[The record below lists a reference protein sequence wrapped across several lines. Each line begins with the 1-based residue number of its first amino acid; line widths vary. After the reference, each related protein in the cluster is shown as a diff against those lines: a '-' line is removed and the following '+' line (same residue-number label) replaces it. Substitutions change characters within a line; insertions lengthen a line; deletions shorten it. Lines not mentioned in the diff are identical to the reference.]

1 MYKRQHLGIGEH
13 SDQLEDFHAE
23 RVAGRI
29 LGMGDVVSLVE
40 KARDEVDEAEA
51 QKLAVK
57 LVEGRM
63 TMDDF
68 LSQIKAIRRM
78 GPIKQLLGMLP
89 GMGAALKDMPIDE
102 KQFDRVEAIIGS
114 MTKTERTDPDRIE
127 RSRAKRIAAGSG
139 TARDEVSRLMKQ
151 FDGMSQMAKSMLG
164 PDGTP
169 REQPAIP
176 GLPGVGKGNTQIKS
190 RRAGAKR
197 GKGKKRR

>member
-1 MYKRQHLGIGEH
+1 
-13 SDQLEDFHAE
+13 
-23 RVAGRI
+23 
-29 LGMGDVVSLVE
+29 MGDVVSLVE

-51 QKLAVK
+51 QKMAVK
-57 LVEGRM
+57 LAEGRM

-68 LSQIKAIRRM
+68 LLQIKAIRRM

-114 MTKTERTDPDRIE
+114 MTKTERAEPDRIE

>member
-1 MYKRQHLGIGEH
+1 
-13 SDQLEDFHAE
+13 
-23 RVAGRI
+23 
-29 LGMGDVVSLVE
+29 
-40 KARDEVDEAEA
+40 
-51 QKLAVK
+51 
-57 LVEGRM
+57 
-63 TMDDF
+63 
-68 LSQIKAIRRM
+68 
-78 GPIKQLLGMLP
+78 
-89 GMGAALKDMPIDE
+89 
-102 KQFDRVEAIIGS
+102 
-114 MTKTERTDPDRIE
+114 MTKSERAEPDRIE

-176 GLPGVGKGNTQIKS
+176 GLQAWAKATHQIKS

>member
-1 MYKRQHLGIGEH
+1 
-13 SDQLEDFHAE
+13 
-23 RVAGRI
+23 
-29 LGMGDVVSLVE
+29 
-40 KARDEVDEAEA
+40 
-51 QKLAVK
+51 
-57 LVEGRM
+57 
-63 TMDDF
+63 
-68 LSQIKAIRRM
+68 
-78 GPIKQLLGMLP
+78 
-89 GMGAALKDMPIDE
+89 
-102 KQFDRVEAIIGS
+102 RVEAIIGA
-114 MTKTERTDPDRIE
+114 MTKAERVEPDRIE

-190 RRAGAKR
+190 RRAGAKK